1 MNIVLRNVG
10 YLERHFNAHKF
21 MLQGMKRCLR
31 DMQSAS
37 EKIRRKKL
45 TRDFIL
51 QVYAAVVVDVLH
63 RAARKSENL
72 EIDVANAMRKILGRR
87 LAYR

>member
-1 MNIVLRNVG
+1 MMMGR
-10 YLERHFNAHKF
+10 RRTK
-21 MLQGMKRCLR
+21 
-31 DMQSAS
+31 D

-63 RAARKSENL
+63 RAARTSENL